1 MTRRDSKRRSEAG
14 RTSGSVEIRPSWVE
28 VTVEASAEVS
38 EAASAI
44 LHELRS
50 GGIVEERRPRGRC
63 RFRCYLPP
71 SRLLS
76 TTLRAIRARVHGLR
90 AFGLDPG
97 SVRVAHRRVR
107 GRRWAT
113 AWRRQ
118 VPPVR
123 VGSVFVRPSWVR
135 VRPPA
140 GSVVVDIDPGMAF
153 GTGLHPSTQL
163 CLRAL
168 PEALSPR
175 ANPSRSGRALPPSRR
190 SRTVVYDVGTGSGI
204 LAIAAARLGAG
215 RVWAVDNDPVAV
227 AVARGNVRR
236 NRVAEAVRVAR
247 GDGLDPAR
255 GQADVILMNIV
266 ADTVIGLLPAARR
279 RLRPGGACI
288 ASGIVAGRVRDVLR
302 AARAGGFRRRRTLR
316 SGEWRAVV
324 LEPAR

>member
-1 MTRRDSKRRSEAG
+1 VTARDSERSREGAG
-14 RTSGSVEIRPSWVE
+14 RASGSVATRPSWVE

-63 RFRCYLPP
+63 RFRYYLPP
-71 SRLLS
+71 SRLLPI
-76 TTLRAIRARVHGLR
+76 TLRAIRARLHGLR
-90 AFGLDPG
+90 AFGLNPG
-97 SVRVAHRRVR
+97 SVRVVHRRVR
-107 GRRWAT
+107 GRRWTT
-113 AWRRQ
+113 AWRRY

-123 VGSVFVRPSWVR
+123 VGPVWVRPSWVR

-140 GSVVVDIDPGMAF
+140 GSVVLDIDPGMAF

-168 PEALSPR
+168 LQTLPR
-175 ANPSRSGRALPPSRR
+175 RDRPRVFD
-190 SRTVVYDVGTGSGI
+190 TGTGSGI
-204 LAIAAARLGAG
+204 LAIAAARLGAAQ
-215 RVWAVDNDPVAV
+215 VWAIDNDPVAV
-227 AVARGNVRR
+227 AVARENVRR
-236 NRVAEAVRVAR
+236 NRVAEVVRVVR
-247 GDGLDPAR
+247 GDGLTPVR

-266 ADTVIGLLPAARR
+266 AGTVIELLPAARG
-279 RLRPGGACI
+279 RLRTGGACI

-302 AARAGGFRRRRTLR
+302 AARRAGFRHRRTLR

-324 LEPAR
+324 LEPAS

>member
-1 MTRRDSKRRSEAG
+1 MTARDSERSRGRAG
-14 RTSGSVEIRPSWVE
+14 RASGSAAPRPSWVE
-28 VTVEASAEVS
+28 VTVEASAEVA
-38 EAASAI
+38 EAAGAI

-63 RFRCYLPP
+63 RLRCYLPP

-90 AFGLDPG
+90 SFGLDPG
-97 SVRVAHRRVR
+97 SVSVAHRPVR

-113 AWRRQ
+113 AWRRH

-123 VGSVFVRPSWVR
+123 VGPVWVRPSWVR

-168 PEALSPR
+168 LQTLPR
-175 ANPSRSGRALPPSRR
+175 CDRPR
-190 SRTVVYDVGTGSGI
+190 VVDAGTGSGV
-204 LAIAAARLGAG
+204 LAIAAARLGAAQV
-215 RVWAVDNDPVAV
+215 RAIDHDPVAV
-227 AVARGNVRR
+227 AVARHNVRR
-236 NRVAEAVRVAR
+236 NRVAEVVRVTR
-247 GDGLDPAR
+247 GSGLAPVR

-266 ADTVIGLLPAARR
+266 ADTVIELLPAARR
-279 RLRPGGACI
+279 RLRTGGACI

-302 AARAGGFRRRRTLR
+302 AARRAGFRHRRTLR

-324 LEPAR
+324 LEPAS